1 MVVVTPHNTAKVV
14 RIPCRLLCTIIVV
27 DVDENPEGKDTADFV
42 MGFSRVNEFRDFAVY
57 FGVVVG
63 ETLGRKLCG
72 VLVTDTRNLKEQRV
86 ER

>member
-1 MVVVTPHNTAKVV
+1 VVVVTPHDTTKVV

-27 DVDENPEGKDTADFV
+27 DVDENPEGEDTADFV
-42 MGFSRVNEFRDFAVY
+42 MGFGGVNEFRDFAVD

-72 VLVTDTRNLKEQRV
+72 VLVADT
-86 ER
+86 